1 MGKTRFGND
10 SRAKS
15 LVRTF
20 CSSDDY
26 VKDLGTSQWG
36 VRMLATN
43 RFKSF
48 GLGLFLATLATFTP
62 NSASAVLFN
71 APDIYA
77 PGKFG
82 AGLATEVLL
91 ENPTS
96 EGAELRVNYGV
107 TKVFTAQG
115 LVGIGSDSRRFRFG
129 GQTTFS
135 IYPDADGQIGV
146 AVVTGGMYM
155 RRPGRGVFVGF
166 MGPMIHETFN
176 AFAPLNTYLALPF
189 AIELEKGRYFTGSHL
204 VFGSVAD
211 LNPFFI
217 TLELGLG
224 MGVMQSYVS
233 AGGGVKF

>member
-1 MGKTRFGND
+1 MEQLIWGMIFMGTRRL
-10 SRAKS
+10 SQAA
-15 LVRTF
+15 L
-20 CSSDDY
+20 
-26 VKDLGTSQWG
+26 LG
-36 VRMLATN
+36 MAC
-43 RFKSF
+43 FA
-48 GLGLFLATLATFTP
+48 FLAILP
-62 NSASAVLFN
+62 NQAHAVLYN
-71 APDIYA
+71 APEIYD

-82 AGLATEVLL
+82 VGLVTEVLL

-115 LVGIGSDSRRFRFG
+115 LVGIGSESRQFRFG
-129 GQTTFS
+129 AQTTFS
-135 IYPDADGQIGV
+135 VYPDADGQIGV
-146 AVVTGGMYM
+146 AVVTGGMYL
-155 RRPGRGVFVGF
+155 RRPGKSEFIGF
-166 MGPMIHETFN
+166 MGPMIHEKFN

-189 AIELEKGRYFTGSHL
+189 AIELVNGRYFTGSHL